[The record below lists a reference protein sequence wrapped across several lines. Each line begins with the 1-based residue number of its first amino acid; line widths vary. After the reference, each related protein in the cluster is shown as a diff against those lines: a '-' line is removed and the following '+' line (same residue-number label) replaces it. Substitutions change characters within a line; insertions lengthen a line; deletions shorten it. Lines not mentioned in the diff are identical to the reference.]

1 MEEQTDKK
9 EESNP
14 AKLRMPKEKRELID
28 QLKKVPIVQ
37 IACERIGISRPTF
50 YRWKKD
56 DEDFTKAVKEALSEG
71 VIFINELSES
81 QVITLIK
88 EKDLSAVRFWL
99 RHNHPKYAQRIE
111 ITTKELQEELNPEQE
126 AVVKEALR
134 LSSMRLVEVKVEE
147 KIIEPIVVQERP
159 TVENKPEEQKGPR
172 RMTEEEFS
180 QLEGEITEPI
190 IVDTKRGE
198 TTHAPHGEKLTRF
211 KSGGSAYSPPNSGY
225 EPLLK
230 PSIKKVEK

>member
-1 MEEQTDKK
+1 MEKEINKEQL
-9 EESNP
+9 NP
-14 AKLRMPKEKRELID
+14 AKLRMPKEKKELIE
-28 QLKKVPIVQ
+28 QLKKVPIIQ
-37 IACERIGISRPTF
+37 IACERIGVSRPTF

-56 DEDFTKAVKEALSEG
+56 DDDFAKAVKEALSEG

-88 EKDLSAVRFWL
+88 EKNLSAVRFWL

-134 LSSMRLVEVKVEE
+134 LSSMQLVEVKTEE
-147 KIIEPIVVQERP
+147 KIIEPNIMQEK
-159 TVENKPEEQKGPR
+159 TVIENKPEEPKGPK

-190 IVDTKRGE
+190 IVDIKRGE
-198 TTHAPHGEKLTRF
+198 TTYAPHGEKLTRF
-211 KSGGSAYSPPNSGY
+211 KSGGTAYSPPNPGY
-225 EPLLK
+225 EPILK
-230 PSIKKVEK
+230 LGIKKVEK